1 MGVLFVMG
9 SPYSS
14 STVTFLR
21 MDQDGCRRSN
31 TGKTEL
37 HNVWYMTQIEEE
49 DKVGRE
55 EG

>member
-21 MDQDGCRRSN
+21 RHRDDCTNSITANAEPHIMLY
-31 TGKTEL
+31 T
-37 HNVWYMTQIEEE
+37 TQIEEE
-49 DKVGRE
+49 GSVNRE